1 VNPCDKGYWRM
12 RNGKAMQVETIY
24 LGSHPSWDAAIA
36 AYWGKEYPPGRSPP
50 KGPAK
55 PMNN

>member
-1 VNPCDKGYWRM
+1 M